1 MRNGENDMRR
11 LELDNITKLVDV
23 VVEWTLFKCWD
34 VVVCGGVWWCVYY
47 YVLFPY
53 FCFFMCVLFSF
64 CFCFFFCF
72 FVFFPVFFLLR
83 FFWTRFWFCLIFGLE
98 AKQWRRKI
106 SYSDGTV
113 KTVSVGK
120 DVSVAESIVPSTTN
134 IFLSLVQKGIHNT
147 CIKV

>member
-11 LELDNITKLVDV
+11 LELDNKTKLVDV

-53 FCFFMCVLFSF
+53 FCFKSVFVLFCLFSS
-64 CFCFFFCF
+64 
-72 FVFFPVFFLLR
+72 FFLFR
-83 FFWTRFWFCLIFGLE
+83 FFWARFWFCLIFGLE
-98 AKQWRRKI
+98 AKQRRRKI

-134 IFLSLVQKGIHNT
+134 IFLISGTKVHN
-147 CIKV
+147 IKV